1 MIKRLLVI
9 PSRSGSTRI
18 KNKNMK
24 FFFKK
29 PIIEY
34 GLNQAIKSKL
44 FTTIHVSTNSL
55 RQIKYLSKYRTL
67 DNFLRPNKLSKDQI
81 PIVEVMKYVLES
93 FKKKNQL
100 FDEIWMLLPC
110 SPLIDKHDL
119 IRGSKILKANKAFTT
134 VSANRIPIQWTYEIK
149 KNKLN
154 PFFPNFFKKRSQ
166 NIKQTFFEVGVF
178 AGWQTNYFLKCLKK
192 NRNFKFSPLLLEY
205 FKSFDIDN
213 QEDWNIVKK
222 VYKYNLH
229 NHA

>member
-24 FFFKK
+24 SFFRK

-34 GLNQAIKSKL
+34 GLNEAIKSKL
-44 FTTIHVSTNSL
+44 FNKIHVSTNSVS
-55 RQIKYLSKYRTL
+55 QIKYLSKYRSL
-67 DNFLRPNKLSKDQI
+67 ENFLRPNKLSKDHVTI
-81 PIVEVMKYVLES
+81 IEVMRYVLNN
-93 FKKKNQL
+93 FKKKNQV

-110 SPLIDKHDL
+110 SPLIDKYDL
-119 IRGSKILKANKAFTT
+119 IKGSKILKSNKAFTT

-178 AGWQTNYFLKCLKK
+178 AGWQTNYFLNGLKK
-192 NRNFKFSPLLLEY
+192 KQNFKFTPLILEY
-205 FKSFDIDN
+205 FKSFDIDT

-229 NHA
+229 KHA

>member
-24 FFFKK
+24 SFFRK

-34 GLNQAIKSKL
+34 GLNEAIKSKL
-44 FTTIHVSTNSL
+44 FNKIHVSTNSVS
-55 RQIKYLSKYRTL
+55 QIKYLSKYRSL
-67 DNFLRPNKLSKDQI
+67 ENFLRPNKLSKDHVTI
-81 PIVEVMKYVLES
+81 IEVMKYVLNN
-93 FKKKNQL
+93 FKKKNQV

-110 SPLIDKHDL
+110 SPLIDKYDL
-119 IRGSKILKANKAFTT
+119 IKGSKILKSNKAFTT

-166 NIKQTFFEVGVF
+166 NIKQTF
-178 AGWQTNYFLKCLKK
+178 
-192 NRNFKFSPLLLEY
+192 
-205 FKSFDIDN
+205 
-213 QEDWNIVKK
+213 
-222 VYKYNLH
+222 
-229 NHA
+229 